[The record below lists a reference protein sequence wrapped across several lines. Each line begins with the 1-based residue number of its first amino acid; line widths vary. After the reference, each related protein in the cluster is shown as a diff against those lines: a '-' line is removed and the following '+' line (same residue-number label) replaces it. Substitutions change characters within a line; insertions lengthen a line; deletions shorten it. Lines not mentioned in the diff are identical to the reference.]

1 MTSRLLAS
9 LPADTLAQL
18 RPYLTEVT
26 IRYGDVLYAPGV
38 ATRHAYF
45 PSSSVVCLQVA
56 TREGDSIEIAA
67 VGTDGVVGIG
77 PLLGGDAP
85 AHHAVVQVEG
95 RALRI
100 EAVALAK
107 FLESSPAFRR
117 SLLRYA
123 HALMTQIGQVAVC
136 NSAHSLQQRVGRW
149 LLVCRDRLGSID
161 IPATQ
166 GVLARLLGVRR
177 ESVCH
182 VATAL
187 QDAGLVHYVR
197 GRVQIVD
204 PVRLEAAVCECH
216 GVIQRQYARLLDQPS
231 GGPIRVH

>member
-1 MTSRLLAS
+1 MTSRLLAN

-18 RPYLTEVT
+18 RPFLTEVT
-26 IRYGDVLYAPGV
+26 IRHGEVLYGPGV
-38 ATRHAYF
+38 PTRHVYF
-45 PSSSVVCLQVA
+45 PVSSVVCLQIA
-56 TREGDSIEIAA
+56 TRERDSIEIAV
-67 VGTDGVVGIG
+67 VGSDGVVGIA

-100 EAVALAK
+100 EALALAK
-107 FLESSPAFRR
+107 FLESSAPLRR
-117 SLLRYA
+117 ALLRYA

-136 NSAHSLQQRVGRW
+136 NSVHSLEQRVCRW
-149 LLVCRDRLGSID
+149 LLVCRDRLGSIE

-182 VATAL
+182 VAAAL
-187 QDAGLVHYVR
+187 QSDGLLHYVR
-197 GRVQIVD
+197 GHVQILD

-216 GVIQRQYARLLDQPS
+216 GVIQRQYARLLDQPA
-231 GGPIRVH
+231 